1 MNRALMLFALA
12 VLSFA
17 GSGFAAEQKA
27 FDASAFAALQ
37 KADKPILIDV
47 RADWCPTCKR
57 QAPILSSL
65 LASPEF
71 KDYTMLEVN
80 FDTEP
85 AVLRQFKVTQQST
98 LIVFKGNAEIG
109 RSTGDTRKDDIA
121 ALLRKASG

>member
-1 MNRALMLFALA
+1 MNRYVMLFSLA

-17 GSGFAAEQKA
+17 DSGFAAEQQA

-47 RADWCPTCKR
+47 RADWCPTCKQ

-71 KDYTMLEVN
+71 KGYTMLEVN
-80 FDTEP
+80 FDKEP

-98 LIVFKGNAEIG
+98 LIVFKGNAEVG
-109 RSTGDTRKDDIA
+109 RSTGDTNKDGIA
-121 ALLRKASG
+121 ALLRKANS